1 MSDQWSFAEFRKNI
15 SQADPDFHIV
25 ALDKLCAYLSQID
38 TLKLSPNDLEY
49 LLKLVTLRAE
59 DQEGQEVIAY
69 QKVSSALR
77 AVVLLV
83 STVPIDALGGYL
95 DQIVQKPFQDA
106 CPLRAHY
113 ESIFKEILVN
123 SMSLPEE
130 KQVVLKDHLFPV
142 YFNQMNMNS
151 MEKTKSA
158 MDIMTGLTHA
168 LGFLFNE
175 DEIKQIH
182 TLLDKFLAP
191 EYLELSSVISQ
202 LAVAWSVYVPF
213 EEFSAFVAK
222 CLEHIENAATDP
234 TWAIAFSVISG
245 CVIHNA
251 KAFSQYLNDVINV
264 FYNRVIAVNA
274 ENEEDDQ
281 DQARIQEAH
290 DSMLCLEALI
300 TAFPESFVET
310 ANYYCELVFDF
321 MGFGSSIAP
330 STTDVAT
337 DNEAII
343 GVDLDEDIDEV
354 LLGDDSWKVMKA
366 SHVLTQTL
374 IRKYPDTFYASLE
387 AHLPTVLVL
396 IADADQGA
404 KASGLQTLLLIAK
417 TYKTSLAKETVT
429 LWTSKLINELLDED
443 PLLVALVMPALT
455 TMIKEF
461 GGSVSDKHL
470 RRAVESLVKVIPTL
484 VPETLALLSALIS
497 YCTQIKDHGLT
508 LSKILGDILAMN
520 QAVSMCI
527 STIAQLYYYIP
538 TPAKDAMEAF
548 TQLNQKVVDIA
559 MKPSDKQVAAVN
571 ALSVYVCLHKDA
583 ATAKESLQAI
593 VKCLKQ
599 DSCAKQSCN
608 ALSLI
613 GCSPSSALLG
623 PFAGDILGQL
633 ATYISSSDATLV
645 VRTLWV
651 IFVGL
656 SNNVFKAEQCEH
668 IVAPLSAIVA
678 TGDIRCKLLALKIA
692 KFMAPL
698 ASVSSKLITDVK
710 KILTEQRLSHKTVV
724 AAAEFICAVKCDV
737 EDLVKFLMQKC
748 SELDKSTLT
757 LDNAAIVANI
767 ALAIALVVASNAELN
782 KKMISELEKS
792 ILEGK
797 EIEPFKLRI
806 IGEIGAR
813 SSLADHVQLVD
824 KIFALIESEDRR
836 IFAAAVESAALVA
849 SGSLDKVY
857 GQFKSKATKDTAR
870 IAVWLIGINVCLKRL
885 NKQHAQVDLGDLVTY
900 LIQSADYE
908 KETAGSF
915 AECLAKA
922 LTIQPTFA
930 DQYIENLAKREKA
943 SPLTAR
949 ALAMYLEEC
958 DEQQAESI
966 MTRIIGYL
974 DPENPMTTA
983 SVLLAYKACLKFS
996 NLQALLVSNIENVVQ
1011 CLKTSASQFSDIFYG
1026 AERRTVDHGRLMRIN
1041 AIDAIVAFFSVLPEH
1056 MDLDHVISVCIEALN
1071 DPRVEVRKR
1080 VVLFLCQIAEL
1091 PSTNKALRS
1100 ESNLGPLVE
1109 GLEKLDEKV
1118 FSDPSG
1124 ELIEPFL
1131 MFIARFHRILEDAK
1145 QTSSV
1150 FERLYGRRKNWESMS
1165 KIENDA
1171 RFVIEFHRS
1180 IVHDYQARSVGYLL
1194 MEKYN
1199 PQAVD
1204 IFAN

>member
-1 MSDQWSFAEFRKNI
+1 MSEQWTFAEFRKNI
-15 SQADPDFHIV
+15 SIADPDYHIS
-25 ALDKLCAYLSQID
+25 ALEKLCAHLLQID
-38 TLKLSPNDLEY
+38 TLKLSPNDLDY
-49 LLKLVTLRAE
+49 LLKLVVARAE
-59 DQEGQEVIAY
+59 DQEAQETIAY
-69 QKVSSALR
+69 MKVSAALR
-77 AVVLLV
+77 SIVLLV
-83 STVPIDALGGYL
+83 STLPADALSGFL
-95 DQIVQKPFQDA
+95 EQIVQKPFQDA

-113 ESIFKEILVN
+113 ESIFKEILGN
-123 SMSLPEE
+123 SMSFPEE

-142 YFNQMNMNS
+142 YFNQMNMNNID
-151 MEKTKSA
+151 KTKSA
-158 MDIMTGLTHA
+158 MDLMTGLTNS

-175 DEIKQIH
+175 DELKQIH
-182 TLLDKFLAP
+182 TLLDKFLAQ
-191 EYLELSSVISQ
+191 EYLELSSAISQ
-202 LAVAWSVYVPF
+202 FAVAWSVYVQF
-213 EEFSAFVAK
+213 EEFSAFVTK
-222 CLEHIENAATDP
+222 CLGHIENAETDP
-234 TWAIAFSVISG
+234 TWVIAFNAISG
-245 CVIHNA
+245 CVVHNA
-251 KAFSQYLNDVINV
+251 KAFAVYLNDVINV
-264 FYNRVIAVNA
+264 FYNRVMAVNA
-274 ENEEDDQ
+274 GGEDDDQ
-281 DQARIQEAH
+281 EQARIQEAH

-321 MGFGSSIAP
+321 IGFGSSVAP
-330 STTDVAT
+330 STTDVAVENDT
-337 DNEAII
+337 IE
-343 GVDLDEDIDEV
+343 GVDLEEDDDEPI
-354 LLGDDSWKVMKA
+354 LGDDSWKVRKA
-366 SHVLTQTL
+366 SHLLGQTL
-374 IRKYPDTFYASLE
+374 IRKYPETFYASLQ
-387 AHLPTVLVL
+387 AHLPSVLVL
-396 IADADQGA
+396 IADADPGA
-404 KASGLQTLLLIAK
+404 KSSGLQTLLLIAK
-417 TYKTSLAKETVT
+417 TYKASLEKDTVT
-429 LWTSKLINELLDED
+429 LWTSKLINELLDDD
-443 PLLVALVMPALT
+443 PSLVALVMPALT
-455 TMIKEF
+455 TMIREF

-470 RRAVESLVKVIPTL
+470 RRAVDSLVKVIPTL
-484 VPETLALLSALIS
+484 VPETLALLSAIIS
-497 YCTQIKDHGLT
+497 ECAQIKDHALT
-508 LSKILGDILAMN
+508 LSKILGNILAMN
-520 QAVSMCI
+520 QSVSMCI

-538 TPAKDAMEAF
+538 TPSKDAMEAF
-548 TQLNQKVVDIA
+548 TNLNQKVVDIA

-571 ALSVYVCLHKDA
+571 ALSVYVCLHKDG

-613 GCSPSSALLG
+613 GCSPSSELLG
-623 PFAGDILGQL
+623 PFAGDILEQL
-633 ATYISSSDATLV
+633 ATYVISSDATLV
-645 VRTLWV
+645 IRTLWV

-668 IVAPLSAIVA
+668 LVAPLSTIVA
-678 TGDIRCKLLALKIA
+678 TGDIRCKLMALKIA
-692 KFMAPL
+692 KLMASLP
-698 ASVSSKLITDVK
+698 SVSSKLITDVK
-710 KILTEQRLSHKTVV
+710 KILTEQRLNHKAVV

-767 ALAIALVVASNAELN
+767 ALAIALVVASNADLN

-792 ILEGK
+792 ILESK
-797 EIEPFKLRI
+797 EIDPFKLRI
-806 IGEIGAR
+806 IGEIGSR

-836 IFAAAVESAALVA
+836 IFAAAVESAGLVA

-857 GQFKSKATKDTAR
+857 GQFKSKAIQDTAR
-870 IAVWLIGINVCLKRL
+870 IAVWLIGINVLLKRV

-908 KETAGSF
+908 KETGGSF
-915 AECLAKA
+915 AECLTKA
-922 LTIQPTFA
+922 LTIQPAFA
-930 DQYIENLAKREKA
+930 DQFIENLAKREKA

-949 ALAMYLEEC
+949 AVAMYLEEC
-958 DEQQAESI
+958 DEQHAESI
-966 MTRIIGYL
+966 MTRIIEYL

-983 SVLLAYKACLKFS
+983 SVILAYKACLKFS
-996 NLQALLVSNIENVVQ
+996 SLQALLVSNIDNVVK

-1041 AIDAIVAFFSVLPEH
+1041 AIDAIVAFFNVMGEH
-1056 MDLDHVISVCIEALN
+1056 MDLEHVVSVCIEALN

-1080 VVLFLCQIAEL
+1080 VILFLCHIAEL
-1091 PSTNKALRS
+1091 PSANKALRS

-1109 GLEKLDEKV
+1109 ALEKLDEKV
-1118 FSDPSG
+1118 FSDQSG

-1131 MFIARFHRILEDAK
+1131 MFIARFHRILEEAK
-1145 QTSSV
+1145 QTSSA

-1180 IVHDYQARSVGYLL
+1180 TVHSYQTRSVGYLL